1 MGDLG
6 LFLLFLLFLLALLP
20 ARRLWVAGAR
30 VKWRVGYLATLIVLG
45 LAAIEFETLGRYLL
59 PILLLL
65 YLAPLSGIATWWE
78 RWNRRPAR
86 DTMIEGHAVRLD
98 PDDPPR
104 H

>member
-1 MGDLG
+1 MGLLS
-6 LFLLFLLFLLALLP
+6 LFLLFLLFLIALLP
-20 ARRLWVAGAR
+20 TRRLWVAGAR
-30 VKWRVGYLATLIVLG
+30 VRWRVGYLATLIVLG

-65 YLAPLSGIATWWE
+65 YLAPFSGIATWWE
-78 RWNRRPAR
+78 RWHRRPAR
-86 DTMIEGHAVRLD
+86 DTMIEGHAARLD